1 MTEQRPTT
9 VRLQRLVR
17 AYRESAALMA
27 AVELGLFT
35 KLARGADTEAALVA
49 ALGLEEPNGERIVIA
64 CIGLGLIER
73 DGDKL
78 KPAPAVARLLVQGR
92 PAYAGPWM
100 LFTNP
105 DGDGVGR

>member
-49 ALGLEEPNGERIVIA
+49 AVGLEPPNGERIVIA

-73 DGDKL
+73 DGEKL
-78 KPAPAVARLLVQGR
+78 KPAPDVARVRSARSLEGKE
-92 PAYAGPWM
+92 
-100 LFTNP
+100 
-105 DGDGVGR
+105 GVREGGLRGA